1 MIDQM
6 LIAMAYFDEN
16 GDVEPNFDN
25 FLQTE
30 LASKG
35 KVYARYQRETKNP
48 SSENESTAVYAFLT
62 QYFNKTNQAKNGKIT
77 KELLEK
83 MDTSNPE
90 TTHFFDY
97 INKEITLKK

>member
-1 MIDQM
+1 
-6 LIAMAYFDEN
+6 
-16 GDVEPNFDN
+16 
-25 FLQTE
+25 
-30 LASKG
+30 
-35 KVYARYQRETKNP
+35 
-48 SSENESTAVYAFLT
+48 